1 MNKSEHPV
9 IENQEEYEAER
20 KLIEFHKGLT
30 EEQKQKFDD
39 LIDIL
44 NDLLVQNKEQFKGD
58 ILRLSQ
64 LYHIWY
70 YIKAL

>member
-30 EEQKQKFDD
+30 EEQKQKFENHK
-39 LIDIL
+39 IMS
-44 NDLLVQNKEQFKGD
+44 NYCFP
-58 ILRLSQ
+58 
-64 LYHIWY
+64 
-70 YIKAL
+70 

>member
-44 NDLLVQNKEQFKGD
+44 NDLLVQNKE
-58 ILRLSQ
+58 
-64 LYHIWY
+64 
-70 YIKAL
+70 